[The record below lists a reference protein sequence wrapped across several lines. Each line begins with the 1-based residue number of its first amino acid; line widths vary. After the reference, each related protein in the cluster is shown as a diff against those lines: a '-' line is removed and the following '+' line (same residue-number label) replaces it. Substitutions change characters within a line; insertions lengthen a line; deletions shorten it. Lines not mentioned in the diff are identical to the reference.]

1 MAASSVTETSRPPG
15 RGGTQGF
22 ARRGRTSRTS
32 SLAAKRNALFWPF
45 VAPALLVYGLLML
58 VPTVATIWISLNRWR
73 AQGDAMEFV
82 GVGNYTRLVS
92 NDAFRT
98 SFLNTLEIL
107 VICGVII
114 FILAF
119 AITVAMREMRG
130 RRWAQSMLFF
140 PYLISPVVIAIAFG
154 LFLQPAG
161 LLNTGFKAIHL
172 GSLAQEWLSPDHIF
186 VTLIVTII
194 WVSTGFY
201 VMVLMAGVDRIP
213 RYYYEDTNLA
223 GANAW
228 QTFRHVTLPLNWD
241 VVTVAAV
248 LWVINT
254 VKIFEL
260 IIAFASAG
268 DNPSL
273 ESRTLAVQQYYV
285 TVGGRYPVYDM
296 GSGAAIGVVTLALVA
311 VLVVVL
317 RRAMQ
322 RERIEF

>member
-1 MAASSVTETSRPPG
+1 MAGLSATQTSRPPT
-15 RGGTQGF
+15 GGGNPETATPQPSG
-22 ARRGRTSRTS
+22 RTS

-45 VAPALLVYGLLML
+45 VSPALLVYALLML

-73 AQGDAMEFV
+73 AQGDSMKFV
-82 GVGNYTRLVS
+82 GAGNYTRLAS
-92 NDAFRT
+92 NEAFRT

-107 VICGVII
+107 VVCGVII
-114 FILAF
+114 FVLAF

-161 LLNTGFKAIHL
+161 LLNTGLKAVHL

-201 VMVLMAGVDRIP
+201 VLVLMAGVDRIP

-248 LWVINT
+248 
-254 VKIFEL
+254 
-260 IIAFASAG
+260 
-268 DNPSL
+268 
-273 ESRTLAVQQYYV
+273 
-285 TVGGRYPVYDM
+285 
-296 GSGAAIGVVTLALVA
+296 
-311 VLVVVL
+311 
-317 RRAMQ
+317 
-322 RERIEF
+322 